1 MEIGRGKG
9 DHLLEG
15 GPFCRTLIITIEL
28 VVIMFCWQLS
38 SCSEVALSQIE
49 AEVGEAGLTVAGLYH
64 AHDNMADNHV
74 DVFNQKVVLPF
85 LCQ

>member
-1 MEIGRGKG
+1 MSHHNYNYLVGSYYV
-9 DHLLEG
+9 LL
-15 GPFCRTLIITIEL
+15 TI
-28 VVIMFCWQLS
+28 VT
-38 SCSEVALSQIE
+38 CSEVALSQIE